1 MDSWVGSSINISV
14 KEFGELQ
21 SAKLLHL
28 SKKSSTVTL
37 LPIWWPDNQMHH
49 FDLPLPP
56 HRLSPLA
63 LHTCLRHVRLSWLHL
78 FLPPSVLGRFLHLLM
93 SRFFLLCPGHPRSK
107 NRQLK
112 VQTSKPILIALHG
125 FKKTPFLALHES
137 ISTASGES
145 IKANSIAESIS
156 DSILW
161 NTVTFQSLRRII
173 KSFQRVTQITRSSST
188 FLHFCFAFAFAVASC
203 PCIEGGAGK
212 GGGEKLWIAL
222 RGQDPLHHE
231 NCLLN
236 TPSSQFCKYIRT

>member
-1 MDSWVGSSINISV
+1 MYLSGQHCRLCICLSESEANPNNNLISTFNLSGRFPCNIYCRWTWTAELGPQSIS
-14 KEFGELQ
+14 
-21 SAKLLHL
+21 LLRNL
-28 SKKSSTVTL
+28 ENCNPPNFCIFPKKSSTVTL

-125 FKKTPFLALHES
+125 F
-137 ISTASGES
+137 
-145 IKANSIAESIS
+145 
-156 DSILW
+156 
-161 NTVTFQSLRRII
+161 
-173 KSFQRVTQITRSSST
+173 
-188 FLHFCFAFAFAVASC
+188 
-203 PCIEGGAGK
+203 
-212 GGGEKLWIAL
+212 
-222 RGQDPLHHE
+222 
-231 NCLLN
+231 
-236 TPSSQFCKYIRT
+236 